1 MMSVIDQNVYTEEQR
16 SLDRASRD
24 QLLTVAEI
32 AERLK
37 LPISWIYERT
47 RLRGIARL
55 PHYKLG
61 KYLRFSEAEVWN
73 WLKRNRVI

>member
-1 MMSVIDQNVYTEEQR
+1 MSTIDQNAYTQEQR
-16 SLDRASRD
+16 SLDHSSCD

-37 LPISWIYERT
+37 VPATWIYQHVRV
-47 RLRGIARL
+47 RGLARM

-61 KYLRFSEAEVWN
+61 KYLHFSEAEVWN
-73 WLKRNRVI
+73 WLQRNRGI

>member
-1 MMSVIDQNVYTEEQR
+1 MSAIDQNAYTQEQR
-16 SLDRASRD
+16 SLDRTSRD

-32 AERLK
+32 AERLSV
-37 LPISWIYERT
+37 PVTWVYERT

-73 WLKRNRVI
+73 WLQRNRVI